1 MPSPTQVGIWPAGCA
16 RLHLSPLL
24 FLVLM
29 IHGGV
34 AAALAQAVR
43 PESSVKEL
51 KALSLEELMA
61 LEVTAVSKRPE
72 RLIETASAIQ
82 VVTDEAIRRAG
93 AITLPQ
99 ALRLAGN
106 LNMAQ
111 VTPSTWTVGARGFN
125 GTTTT
130 SNKLLVMLDG
140 RSVYSPL
147 FSGTFWDTQD
157 VFLPDVARIEVVSGP
172 GGATWGAN
180 AVNGVINVVTKSAR
194 DTQGTLVYAG
204 GGNEERLF
212 GGVRHGGTLGRG
224 HYRVYAKHLD
234 LDGSVRPSG
243 ADVTNRYLLSQA
255 GFRADWERE
264 AGTALTVQG
273 DLYDGRIEQQ
283 GFPDARLSG
292 GNLLARWTRTFS
304 PETSLQVQAY
314 YDYAWRW
321 SVNTFADRLETFD
334 LDAQHQFVL
343 AERHRIIWGLNHR
356 VWIDHVR
363 NTRTQAFIPADDMI
377 RLTGLFLQDE
387 IELMPDRLRLTAGA
401 KIEYNNYSGTDVQ
414 PSARLAWL
422 ASPRHTLWGAVSRA
436 VRTPSRLDRD
446 FFQPPSPPF
455 VVAGGPEFK
464 SEVLWAYELG
474 WRGQA
479 TDRLAGT
486 LSLFQHDYD
495 DLRSLEPGAPAMFP
509 LRFGN
514 GVAGRTLGLEASLDH
529 RLTDWWRWSASYLH
543 LNQRLRLK
551 PGSRDLNQA
560 RAETSDPEHQIQLR
574 TSLDLPGD
582 VELDLAL
589 RRVDTV
595 PVSGIAGG
603 TVPAYTEL
611 DARLAWQP
619 RPGLEFSLTGRN
631 LLHAQHTEAGSVAA
645 RRDIERSVSAQV
657 TWRH

>member
-1 MPSPTQVGIWPAGCA
+1 MPSPTQVGIRPVGCA
-16 RLHLSPLL
+16 RPHPSLL
-24 FLVLM
+24 LLLVL
-29 IHGGV
+29 IFSRG
-34 AAALAQAVR
+34 APALAQTVR

-51 KALSLEELMA
+51 KELSLEELMA

-72 RLIETASAIQ
+72 KLIETASAIQ
-82 VVTDEAIRRAG
+82 VITDEAIRRAG
-93 AITLPQ
+93 AVTLPQ

-106 LNMAQ
+106 LSMAQ
-111 VTPSTWTVGARGFN
+111 VTPSAWNVGARGFN
-125 GTTTT
+125 STTTT

-157 VFLPDVARIEVVSGP
+157 VFLPDVERIEVVSGP

-212 GGVRHGGTLGRG
+212 SGVRHGGALGRG

-234 LDGSVRPSG
+234 LDGAVRPSG
-243 ADVTNRYLLSQA
+243 ADATNRYLLSQA
-255 GFRADWERE
+255 GFRADWERDD
-264 AGTALTVQG
+264 GTSLTVQG

-283 GFPDARLSG
+283 GSPDARLSG
-292 GNLLARWTRTFS
+292 GNLLARWTRAFS
-304 PETSLQVQAY
+304 PEASLQVQAY

-321 SVNTFADRLETFD
+321 SASTFADRLETFD
-334 LDAQHQFVL
+334 LDAQHQFTF
-343 AERHRIIWGLNHR
+343 AGRHRIVWGLNHR
-356 VWIDHVR
+356 MWIDHVR
-363 NTRTQAFIPADDMI
+363 NTRTQAFIPADDTI

-387 IELMPDRLRLTAGA
+387 IELVPERLRLTAGS

-495 DLRSLEPGAPAMFP
+495 DLRSIEPGSPALLP
-509 LRFGN
+509 LHFGN

-529 RLTDWWRWSASYLH
+529 RLTDWWRWSASYIHLHQRLH
-543 LNQRLRLK
+543 LK
-551 PGSRDLNQA
+551 AGSRDLSQA
-560 RAETSDPEHQIQLR
+560 RGEISDPEHQFQLR
-574 TSLDLPGD
+574 TSLDLPGN
-582 VELDLAL
+582 VELDLAV
-589 RRVDTV
+589 RRVGTV
-595 PVSGIAGG
+595 PISGSAGG

-619 RPGLEFSLTGRN
+619 RAGLELSLAGRN
-631 LLHAQHTEAGSVAA
+631 LLHAQHAEAGTAAA
-645 RRDIERSVSAQV
+645 RREVERSINAQIS
-657 TWRH
+657 WRH